1 MTVTYK
7 EEILQQLKKYNFNV
21 EFSVLKHDYTIPVFY
36 TKVRLI
42 DGDGRAVEGIGFSD
56 DEPIVAEEAAIE
68 NAIHIYDNYS
78 DVAVES
84 NLLYL
89 DQVQIIIATNVTK
102 GERFAKNVLTVIKPS
117 NDTEI
122 ADILK
127 TALTEGLEKGLSLL

>member
-21 EFSVLKHDYTIPVFY
+21 DFSVLKHDYTIPVFY

-42 DGDGRAVEGIGFSD
+42 DADGRAVEGIGFSD
-56 DEPIVAEEAAIE
+56 DEPIRAEEAAIE

-78 DVAVES
+78 EVAVES

-102 GERFAKNVLTVIKPS
+102 GDRFAKNVLTVIKPS